1 MAQSNNL
8 SCFCLG
14 LGVGAA
20 IGLLFAPKPGEEL
33 MGDLRVRAGE
43 GRDFIRQ
50 RGGELRE
57 QAEEILDRGRSN
69 VASRREQLSS
79 ALEAGRR
86 AYQEAASEELELGE
100 SKG

>member
-1 MAQSNNL
+1 MAASNL

-14 LGVGAA
+14 LSVGAA
-20 IGLLFAPKPGEEL
+20 IGLLFAPKPGDEL
-33 MGDLRVRAGE
+33 MGDLCERAGE

-50 RGGELRE
+50 RGGQLRE

-69 VASRREQLSS
+69 VVSRRDQLSS

-86 AYQEAASEELELGE
+86 AYQEAALEELELGE